1 MTNWT
6 GLCGFFHSGMSSGIS
21 PPCPSWLMSTVVSQ
35 QQCSGVC
42 RGLEFR
48 TLCDYRETLKSWN
61 SQFPLMMHSWRN
73 PTMWYPRML
82 CQRLFCFF
90 LVMCSAIV
98 DSYRKPP
105 QIYHNKGCFRS
116 GHSLIVYTCGYF
128 VVYFVIRTLQSCIST
143 SLHFHECG
151 IFPQNTPN

>member
-1 MTNWT
+1 MFKNDNMDQEVWISINFNP
-6 GLCGFFHSGMSSGIS
+6 LRFHVFMGNLMIHQSQKPTPTSVSFQRHSQVIYS
-21 PPCPSWLMSTVVSQ
+21 DDKLNRTVWVFPLRNVIRNIPPPCPSWLMSTVVSQ

-73 PTMWYPRML
+73 PTMCYPRML

-90 LVMCSAIV
+90 W
-98 DSYRKPP
+98 
-105 QIYHNKGCFRS
+105 
-116 GHSLIVYTCGYF
+116 
-128 VVYFVIRTLQSCIST
+128 SCV
-143 SLHFHECG
+143 LL
-151 IFPQNTPN
+151 